1 MNRFLAP
8 VLAGC
13 LGLVVA
19 TAHADNLKI
28 GFVNAQKILVDSPL
42 ASKATKKLEAEFKQ
56 RDQELQRLNKELQD
70 AQTKFEKDSLTMKE
84 SDRRTEEKRLGD
96 LNLTLQRKKR
106 EFGEDL
112 NQRRNEE
119 MAAILERVNAVIR
132 KYAQDEKFDLI
143 LQEAVYF
150 SPHIDI
156 TQKVIDRLGQ

>member
-1 MNRFLAP
+1 MNRFFAP
-8 VLAGC
+8 IIAGC
-13 LGLVVA
+13 LGLLAA
-19 TAHADNLKI
+19 TANAETIKI

-42 ASKATKKLEAEFKQ
+42 AARATKKLEAEFKQ
-56 RDQELQRLNKELQD
+56 RDQELQRLNKDLQD
-70 AQTKFEKDSLTMKE
+70 AQGKFEKDSITMSE
-84 SDRRTEEKRLGD
+84 SARRAEEKRLGD
-96 LNLTLQRKKR
+96 LNMTLQRKKR

-119 MAAILERVNAVIR
+119 MAAILEKVNAVIK

-150 SPHIDI
+150 SPHIDV

>member
-1 MNRFLAP
+1 LNRFLAP

-13 LGLVVA
+13 LGLAVA
-19 TAHADNLKI
+19 TAHADTIKI

-42 ASKATKKLEAEFKQ
+42 AAKATKKLEAEFKQ
-56 RDQELQRLNKELQD
+56 RDQELAKLNKDLQD
-70 AQTKFEKDSLTMKE
+70 AQAKFEKDSVTMKE
-84 SDRRTEEKRLGD
+84 SDRRLEEKRLGD
-96 LNLTLQRKKR
+96 LNVTLQRKKR

-119 MAAILERVNAVIR
+119 MAAILEKVNAVIK

-150 SPHIDI
+150 SPHIDV

>member
-1 MNRFLAP
+1 MNRLIAP
-8 VLAGC
+8 IIAGC
-13 LGLVVA
+13 LGFVA
-19 TAHADNLKI
+19 VTAHADTLKI

-42 ASKATKKLEAEFKQ
+42 AAKATKKLEAEFKQ

-70 AQTKFEKDSLTMKE
+70 AQAKFEKDSLTMKE
-84 SDRRTEEKRLGD
+84 SDRRVEEKRLGD

-119 MAAILERVNAVIR
+119 MAAILEKVNAVIR

-150 SPHIDI
+150 SPHIDV

>member
-1 MNRFLAP
+1 LNRFLAP